1 MRRKTIAES
10 EMFLKINVML
20 TNDLKQK
27 MEYEKERATLY
38 SDVEVDNSTLFRAMI
53 AYLYDHEEVLK
64 KLKPYIQ
71 QTKGQHLLES
81 LEQMMEDNTDK
92 QKIQD
97 QLGIGLDIINKIEK
111 KRRVL
116 PK

>member
-10 EMFLKINVML
+10 EMFQKINVML
-20 TNDLKQK
+20 TDDLKEK

-71 QTKGQHLLES
+71 QTKGQHLLKN
-81 LEQMMEDNTDK
+81 LEQMMDENTDK
-92 QKIQD
+92 EKITE

-111 KRRVL
+111 RKRSL